1 MRLLVALFIGAAF
14 AGITAAISTV
24 VLPDRS
30 VAIPA
35 WAAFAAGFI
44 GSWVAWKRT
53 GGDG

>member
-1 MRLLVALFIGAAF
+1 MRLIVAIFIGAAF

-24 VLPDRS
+24 VFPGYS
-30 VAIPA
+30 FTIPA

-44 GSWVAWKRT
+44 GSWVVWKKT